1 MSINNLKHIL
11 TLVLI
16 ISIMNKIISFDSSSI
31 KLEFREKNHFFTI
44 PIKIGSNGQQFEVQV
59 DTTTSETWLPSVNTT
74 FKVQKFDP
82 KKSSTCQIIPKEFE
96 IDDEDG
102 NVRGTP
108 VYDSITVGS
117 FTLDKFG
124 FVLVQ
129 GYQKDF
135 KDFPDG
141 KLGLGFRHEHGV
153 DFNFLGS
160 LKSKGLINKEV
171 FTILPKEEKLVIGGI
186 PSELEKETY
195 STCNLVET
203 NDLDDAYR
211 AGWIC
216 ELTHIFFGVNTKE
229 KSLEM
234 ALQVNARV
242 IFDSAYNYISMP
254 KRHLNN
260 FNKNFMEKFFYDSCI
275 QVKDKNDIYYICDAD
290 EKIQQGAIAFL
301 VGGFGYV
308 IPWDKLF
315 KKIEEDKYEMLI
327 RFHKENDDIFS
338 FGYPFTSQ
346 FTIVYNAE
354 DKHLGFYGGEKIDL
368 KKDWDEYMAGESPSQ
383 KKEKMKKLLIYAG
396 ILGGILLFIIIC
408 LFIRSNKIKKN
419 NIEQNPIIHQEQN
432 FVEN

>member
-44 PIKIGSNGQQFEVQV
+44 PIKIGSNGQKFEVQV

-290 EKIQQGAIAFL
+290 EKIQHGAIAFL

-354 DKHLGFYGGEKIDL
+354 EKHLGFYGGEKIDL

-383 KKEKMKKLLIYAG
+383 KKEKMKKLLIYAC

-408 LFIRSNKIKKN
+408 LFIRSNRIKKN

>member
-290 EKIQQGAIAFL
+290 EKIQHGAIAFL

-354 DKHLGFYGGEKIDL
+354 EKHLGFYGGEKIDL
-368 KKDWDEYMAGESPSQ
+368 KKDWDEYMAGESPSK

-408 LFIRSNKIKKN
+408 LFIRSNRIKKN

>member
-290 EKIQQGAIAFL
+290 EKIQHGAIAFL

-354 DKHLGFYGGEKIDL
+354 EKHLGFYGGEKIDL

-408 LFIRSNKIKKN
+408 LFIRSNRIKKN

-432 FVEN
+432 FDEN

>member
-1 MSINNLKHIL
+1 MSLNYFKHLLALFSIL
-11 TLVLI
+11 
-16 ISIMNKIISFDSSSI
+16 SIMNKIICSDSSSI

-44 PIKIGSNGQQFEVQV
+44 PIKVGSNSQQFEVQV
-59 DTTTSETWLPSVNTT
+59 DTTTSETWLPSMNTT
-74 FKVQKFDP
+74 FKVQKYDP
-82 KKSSTCQIIPKEFE
+82 SKSSTCEIIPKEFE

-108 VYDSITVGS
+108 IYDSITVGP
-117 FTLDKFG
+117 FTLDRFG

-129 GYQKDF
+129 GYQNDF

-160 LKSKGLINKEV
+160 LKAKGLINKEI
-171 FTILPKEEKLVIGGI
+171 FTILPNEEKLVIGGI
-186 PSELEKETY
+186 PSELEGKTY

-203 NDLDDAYR
+203 NDLDDVFR
-211 AGWIC
+211 AGWVC

-234 ALQVNARV
+234 ALQVDARV

-254 KRHLNN
+254 KRHLND
-260 FNKNFMEKFFYDSCI
+260 FNKNFMQKFFHDSCI
-275 QVKDKNDIYYICDAD
+275 KVKDNEDIYFICDAN
-290 EKIQQGAIAFL
+290 EKIQQGTIAFL
-301 VGGFGYV
+301 MGGFGYV

-346 FTIVYNAE
+346 FNIVYNAE
-354 DKHLGFYGGEKIDL
+354 EKHLGFYGGEKIDL
-368 KKDWDEYMAGESPSQ
+368 KKDWDAYMVGESPSQ

-408 LFIRSNKIKKN
+408 LFIRSNRMKKN
-419 NIEQNPIIHQEQN
+419 NIEQNPIINQEQN
-432 FVEN
+432 NFEN

>member
-1 MSINNLKHIL
+1 MVFNYQKNIFSLLILLSIIVN
-11 TLVLI
+11 I
-16 ISIMNKIISFDSSSI
+16 ISLDSNSI
-31 KLEFREKNHFFTI
+31 KLEFREENHFFTI

-242 IFDSAYNYISMP
+242 IFDSAYKYISMP

-290 EKIQQGAIAFL
+290 EKIQHGAIAFL

-346 FTIVYNAE
+346 FTIIYNAE
-354 DKHLGFYGGEKIDL
+354 EKHLGFYGGEKIDL
-368 KKDWDEYMAGESPSQ
+368 KKDWDAYMVGESPSQ

-408 LFIRSNKIKKN
+408 LFIRSNRIKKN

>member
-354 DKHLGFYGGEKIDL
+354 EKHLGFYGGEKIDL

-383 KKEKMKKLLIYAG
+383 KKEKMKKLLIYAC

-408 LFIRSNKIKKN
+408 LFIRSNRIKKN

>member
-171 FTILPKEEKLVIGGI
+171 FTILPKEKKLVIGGI

-290 EKIQQGAIAFL
+290 EKIQHGAIAFL

-354 DKHLGFYGGEKIDL
+354 EKHLGFYGGEKIDL

-408 LFIRSNKIKKN
+408 LFIRSNRIKKN

>member
-290 EKIQQGAIAFL
+290 EKIQHGAIAFL

-346 FTIVYNAE
+346 FNIVYNAE
-354 DKHLGFYGGEKIDL
+354 EKHLGFYGGEKIDL
-368 KKDWDEYMAGESPSQ
+368 KKDWDAYMVGESPSQ

-408 LFIRSNKIKKN
+408 LFIRSNRMKKN
-419 NIEQNPIIHQEQN
+419 NIEQNPIINQEQN
-432 FVEN
+432 NFEN

>member
-354 DKHLGFYGGEKIDL
+354 EKHLGFYGGEKIDL

-408 LFIRSNKIKKN
+408 LFIRSNRIKKN
-419 NIEQNPIIHQEQN
+419 NIEQNPMIHQEQN

>member
-153 DFNFLGS
+153 NFNFLGS

-171 FTILPKEEKLVIGGI
+171 FTILPKEERLVIGGI

-290 EKIQQGAIAFL
+290 EKIQHGAIAFL

-354 DKHLGFYGGEKIDL
+354 EKHLGFYGGEKIDL

-383 KKEKMKKLLIYAG
+383 KKEKMKKLLIYAC

-408 LFIRSNKIKKN
+408 LFIRSNRIKKN
-419 NIEQNPIIHQEQN
+419 NIEQNPIIHHEQN